1 MFIAQIQVPSIG
13 MHKWTNFHTTTYAI
27 DAATETEALEAV
39 HSVLGQKDAEVQKA
53 LYDQNDYKE
62 GEYFEVS
69 IHEVPPD
76 RKIIFVH
83 EPSTGFHKP
92 SKTLRL

>member
-1 MFIAQIQVPSIG
+1 MFIAQIQTPSIG

-27 DAATETEALEAV
+27 DAATEEEALKAIR
-39 HSVLGQKDAEVQKA
+39 SVLGKKDAEVQKA

-69 IHEVPPD
+69 LHEVPVD
-76 RKIIFVH
+76 KKIIHIH
-83 EPSTGFHKP
+83 EPSSGFHKP